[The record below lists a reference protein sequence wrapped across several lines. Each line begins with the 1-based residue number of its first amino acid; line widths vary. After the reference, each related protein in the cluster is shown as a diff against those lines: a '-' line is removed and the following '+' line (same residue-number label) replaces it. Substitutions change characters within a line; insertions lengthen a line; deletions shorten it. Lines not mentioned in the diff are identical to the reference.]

1 MDVELAYKDAKSDKV
16 YIINQKGKEVQISF
30 GRRGKTLQYQNR
42 IFETAEEAK
51 KFFKKKEKEK
61 RSKGYVDEGSKFDSK
76 RSAVKADRYKNK
88 KSDFEVMKAGRLNAA
103 KKRRFEKGA
112 LKAEDFLVSEKFDGW
127 RALWDPEIK
136 DFRKK
141 DGGRLNAPES
151 WVKRMEYLSILLARN
166 PSQKVSLDGELYIG
180 RGRLS
185 DASRVLARKNWD
197 SEEAK
202 EEAWNQLSFIIFDSP
217 SLNGKDRD
225 RELYGLDDFES
236 LYRYFND
243 RTENAF
249 FPHPKYRLSSVPKK
263 IIVDVKE
270 DGTVVDMTTSE
281 PVFFAPQF
289 KVNDLD
295 QLDDALYQ
303 AVERNAEG
311 FMMRQED
318 SKHELGRVQTILKVK
333 PAFTEEG
340 LVVGYEEGLGRRE
353 GKVGSLLMQTKLKD
367 GTKKRWKLG
376 AGLTDY
382 DTENPPPIGSVVEY
396 KFRAKTKTG
405 SPVEASFLRARPE
418 LDPKAYARTRNIS
431 GQRFVEGFRNRNRH
445 YAGQVA
451 HFVRRR
457 FNRNA
462 RVIPKAGSW
471 SVYIGRKKK

>member
-1 MDVELAYKDAKSDKV
+1 
-16 YIINQKGKEVQISF
+16 
-30 GRRGKTLQYQNR
+30 R

-76 RSAVKADRYKNK
+76 RSAAKADRYKNK
-88 KSDFEVMKAGRLNAA
+88 KSDFKVMKAGRLNAA

-141 DGGRLNAPES
+141 DGGPLNAPKS
-151 WVKRMEYLSILLARN
+151 WVKRMENITEKLARN
-166 PSQKVSLDGELYIG
+166 PNQKVSLDGELYIG

-236 LYRYFND
+236 LYQYF
-243 RTENAF
+243 F
-249 FPHPKYRLSSVPKK
+249 WLHPFYFQGRGGIIRDETVQQSSVPKK
-263 IIVDVKE
+263 VIAEVKD

-281 PVFFAPQF
+281 HVFFAPQF
-289 KVNDLD
+289 KVKDLD

-340 LVVGYEEGLGRRE
+340 LVVGYEE
-353 GKVGSLLMQTKLKD
+353 
-367 GTKKRWKLG
+367 
-376 AGLTDY
+376 
-382 DTENPPPIGSVVEY
+382 
-396 KFRAKTKTG
+396 
-405 SPVEASFLRARPE
+405 
-418 LDPKAYARTRNIS
+418 
-431 GQRFVEGFRNRNRH
+431 
-445 YAGQVA
+445 
-451 HFVRRR
+451 
-457 FNRNA
+457 
-462 RVIPKAGSW
+462 
-471 SVYIGRKKK
+471 